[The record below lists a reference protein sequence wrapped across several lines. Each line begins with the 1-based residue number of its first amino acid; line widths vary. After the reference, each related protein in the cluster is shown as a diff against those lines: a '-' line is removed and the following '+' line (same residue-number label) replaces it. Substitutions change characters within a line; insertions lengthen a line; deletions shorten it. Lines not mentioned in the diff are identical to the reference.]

1 MLQPQPWD
9 AGDSIR
15 AWVLSKKILLSL
27 PFWWFCQ
34 WTSQVISRKTCVG
47 SCTPVMLDH
56 KAVPELGR
64 VDDSERSAMVGAPSL
79 KGLLSA
85 ASMTGW
91 QRSGSS
97 GTSSVLLPDPTRAV
111 DNQEIEAHFPSS
123 TCHASPLKR
132 GKAAA
137 FAATWQKSRPKPLVM
152 ASCLLHAVWQVW
164 SQTRDLSERWR
175 LLSAED

>member
-1 MLQPQPWD
+1 
-9 AGDSIR
+9 
-15 AWVLSKKILLSL
+15 
-27 PFWWFCQ
+27 
-34 WTSQVISRKTCVG
+34 
-47 SCTPVMLDH
+47 MLDH

-79 KGLLSA
+79 KGLLSFQA
-85 ASMTGW
+85 WPAG
-91 QRSGSS
+91 RDLPGSS
-97 GTSSVLLPDPTRAV
+97 GASSVLLPDPTRAV

-175 LLSAED
+175 LLSAEDQRLKYTTKWHKCDKQYPMQVFYAATSCKV